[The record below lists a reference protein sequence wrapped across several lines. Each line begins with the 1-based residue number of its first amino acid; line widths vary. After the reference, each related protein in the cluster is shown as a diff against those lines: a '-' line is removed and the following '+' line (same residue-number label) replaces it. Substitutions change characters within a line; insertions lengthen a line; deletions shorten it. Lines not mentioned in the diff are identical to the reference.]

1 PDFTCPSLPSL
12 LLFFFFTSYGAPRY
26 LHSFPTRRSSDLTPD
41 AWPFVLVGSQIAV
54 LGVVVALCSPALRAA
69 RWPLLAGGGVLMLAG
84 LVMALPPF
92 ATDAYPTTYQRPAVP
107 YQAASVAAGAA
118 LYARDCAACHGPV

>member
-84 LVMALPPF
+84 RSEEHTSELQSRGHLVCRLLLEKKKICGNGGF
-92 ATDAYPTTYQRPAVP
+92 KKIN
-107 YQAASVAAGAA
+107 
-118 LYARDCAACHGPV
+118 